1 MVKQKVKQRC
11 YYKKVKIVVSFVG
24 RKELMIGKW
33 QKGGSW
39 DAGDA
44 LFLDL
49 GGSLYLLYDKILK
62 CTFLSCA
69 VLCI

>member
-1 MVKQKVKQRC
+1 M
-11 YYKKVKIVVSFVG
+11 G
-24 RKELMIGKW
+24 RKELVTGKW
-33 QKGGSW
+33 QKGGSC
-39 DAGDA
+39 DAGDV

-69 VLCI
+69 VLIYNI